1 MLASLSASM
10 GNRSGAFGGTSV
22 GGGGSWVGTGATN
35 PANAVPWGGT
45 AASIIAQS
53 QSTMP
58 RFGSVSWGAKGSL
71 IEEPTRL
78 IAGEKGRELLLPN
91 NLTELFMK
99 LAALGFNNVNSN
111 GGSGDTVV
119 IVNIDGEQVEKVV
132 SRRQKRNL
140 NLKGLKLH

>member
-1 MLASLSASM
+1 MEHGAELLIGTDSNAYHGSTVT
-10 GNRSGAFGGTSV
+10 GVGAFISDWV
-22 GGGGSWVGTGATN
+22 SQNGGS
-35 PANAVPWGGT
+35 
-45 AASIIAQS
+45 
-53 QSTMP
+53 
-58 RFGSVSWGAKGSL
+58 GSLPGYSMSWGAKGSL

-99 LAALGFNNVNSN
+99 LAALGFNNVNGN